1 MARKHSIIIGGT
13 KGVGRE
19 LALVLAAEGQLVTAV
34 GRTPG
39 EFPVVIGGGHV
50 TGFAG
55 DVENH
60 DALLTALKEHVAAH
74 GKVSSLVFLQR
85 YRGKGDSWAGELTVA
100 MTATKTLIEGLAPEF
115 APDGDRSICVVTSN
129 ASTFVARNQT
139 LAYHTSKAALRQMA
153 RFYAVKLGTQGVRVN
168 IVSPCTF
175 VKPESA
181 AYYQGQ
187 TALQD
192 MYAKIT
198 PLGRMG
204 TAREVA
210 EAVAFLCGPRASF
223 ITGQELAV
231 DGGLSL
237 MLQDAMA
244 REVAG
249 IAV

>member
-1 MARKHSIIIGGT
+1 MARKHSIIVGGT

-19 LALVLAAEGQLVTAV
+19 LAGLLAAEGQLITAV
-34 GRTPG
+34 GRAPG
-39 EFPVVIGGGHV
+39 EFPST
-50 TGFAG
+50 TGSGQILGFTG
-55 DVENH
+55 DVEQP
-60 DALLTALKEHVAAH
+60 DALLASLKAH
-74 GKVSSLVFLQR
+74 IASHGPLSSVVFLQR
-85 YRGKGDSWAGELTVA
+85 YRGKGDSWAGELTVS
-100 MTATKTLIEGLAPEF
+100 MTATKTLIEGLATEF

-153 RFYAVKLGTQGVRVN
+153 RFYAVKLGAQGIRVN

-187 TALQD
+187 TALQG

-210 EAVAFLCGPRASF
+210 EAVAFFCGPKASF

-249 IAV
+249 IAG

>member
-1 MARKHSIIIGGT
+1 MARKHSIIVGGT

-19 LALVLAAEGQLVTAV
+19 LALILAAEGHLVTAV
-34 GRTPG
+34 GRAPG
-39 EFPVVIGGGHV
+39 EFPDPSIL
-50 TGFAG
+50 GFAG
-55 DVENH
+55 DVESP
-60 DALLTALKEHVAAH
+60 DALLASLKEQIAKH
-74 GKVSSLVFLQR
+74 GKLASLVFLQR
-85 YRGKGDSWAGELTVA
+85 YRGKGDTWTGELAVA

-115 APDGDRSICVVTSN
+115 DATGDRSICVVTSN

-139 LAYHTSKAALRQMA
+139 LGYHTSKAALKQMA
-153 RFYAVKLGTQGVRVN
+153 RFYAVKLGQQGIRVN

-181 AYYQGQ
+181 AYYSGQ
-187 TALQD
+187 TALQE

-198 PLGRMG
+198 PIGRMG

-210 EAVAFLCGPRASF
+210 EAVAFLCGPKASF

-249 IAV
+249 IAG

>member
-1 MARKHSIIIGGT
+1 MARKHSIIVGGT

-19 LALVLAAEGQLVTAV
+19 LALLLAAEGQLVTAV
-34 GRTPG
+34 GRSPG
-39 EFPVVIGGGHV
+39 EFPAVAGGGEV
-50 TGFAG
+50 IGFAG
-55 DVENH
+55 DVENP
-60 DALLTALKEHVAAH
+60 DALLAALLEHVATH

-85 YRGKGDSWAGELTVA
+85 YRGKGDAWAGELTVS
-100 MTATKTLIEGLAPEF
+100 MTATKTLIEGLVPEF
-115 APDGDRSICVVTSN
+115 DPAGDRAICVVTSN

-139 LAYHTSKAALRQMA
+139 LAYHTSKAALKQMA
-153 RFYAVKLGTQGVRVN
+153 RFYAVKLGAQGIRVN
-168 IVSPCTF
+168 VVSPCTF

-187 TALQD
+187 TELQA
-192 MYAKIT
+192 MYRTIT

-223 ITGQELAV
+223 ITGQDLAV

-249 IAV
+249 LAG

>member
-1 MARKHSIIIGGT
+1 MARKHSMIVGGT

-19 LALVLAAEGQLVTAV
+19 LAGILASEGQLVSAI
-34 GRTPG
+34 GRSPG
-39 EFPVVIGGGHV
+39 TFPEFPGGGQV
-50 TGFAG
+50 IGFAG
-55 DVENH
+55 DVEH
-60 DALLTALKEHVAAH
+60 PDELLASLKGHIATH

-85 YRGKGDSWAGELTVA
+85 YRGKGDAWTGELTVS
-100 MTATKTLIEGLAPEF
+100 MTATKTLIEGLAAEF

-139 LAYHTSKAALRQMA
+139 LAYHTSKAALKQMA
-153 RFYAVKLGTQGVRVN
+153 RFYAVKLGAQGIRVN

-175 VKPESA
+175 VKAESA
-181 AYYQGQ
+181 AFYQGQ
-187 TALQD
+187 TALQE

-198 PLGRMG
+198 PLARMG

-210 EAVAFLCGPRASF
+210 ETVAFLCGPKSSF
-223 ITGQELAV
+223 VTGQELAV

-249 IAV
+249 IAG